1 MFAKLFDGFTELRL
15 GVVVADA
22 AVQRRY
28 LEKIAAEMLFTVIQ
42 SSVKKEADLWVS
54 LTSWMATNADVMM
67 T

>member
-1 MFAKLFDGFTELRL
+1 MFAKLVDGFAELRL

-22 AVQRRY
+22 TVQRRY

-54 LTSWMATNADVMM
+54 LTSWMATNADVIM